1 MSNLKQIDNPSI
13 NIKVK
18 LLVTLGENNIYLLS
32 QNANQPSNITTFI
45 SQKYILLH
53 NFNIQNKTCLSTI
66 AA

>member
-32 QNANQPSNITTFI
+32 QNAKQFI
-45 SQKYILLH
+45 QEGKGRGTQRQEL
-53 NFNIQNKTCLSTI
+53 K
-66 AA
+66 